1 MPASPSPDSL
11 QAQLNRLA
19 ALGARRLKR
28 WALRCA
34 CDRYI
39 RILFPAALCVSG
51 AILLAVLLGAA
62 TGAGLWPLGLVMTI
76 VIALA
81 LPVLAVAACVLVEFA
96 RHRIDR
102 RMCLALYD
110 RDLGLKDRL
119 QAADQYLRKTDRS
132 DFEEAAVEDAR
143 GHVQT
148 ALERN
153 LPPVAIRP
161 PDLIP
166 PHRRLGALAAV
177 LLAAALWVGQYS
189 ASEAAVGETMVAE
202 AIPGDLRENS
212 DLTQVLPDPLRPR
225 PASPAEKRD
234 LEVDVPKSEAESN
247 RGEMETRE
255 FSTQRQSTDRSA
267 AGSDARRSNQ
277 ARQAQSGASGQRAEK
292 QEQDED
298 ESRKRQSKQKPKKDP
313 PKDPEDEPKEAAGLR
328 GGKGDMSGGRMAAS
342 DHASAQDKT
351 QQPEPEGD
359 SDDGDEEEDEEQKA
373 GSASKPLINQRK
385 APVNRSLTP
394 SADSDQERDDL
405 NGRGGPGGL
414 KKTRGVAAML
424 LGVPLPDYLQGK
436 VNPGRMKIQSEQGR
450 AEEHQADPATAVERP
465 ARDGTVGHTLHREIP
480 PMSRDVVRNYFLA
493 QRTNGD
499 ETPEANE

>member
-1 MPASPSPDSL
+1 MPASPPPGSL

-39 RILFPAALCVSG
+39 PILFPAALCVSG
-51 AILLAVLLGAA
+51 AILLAVLLDAA
-62 TGAGLWPLGLVMTI
+62 TGASLWPFGLGMTI

-81 LPVLAVAACVLVEFA
+81 LPALAVAACVLFEFA

-119 QAADQYLRKTDRS
+119 QAADQYLRKSDRS

-143 GHVQT
+143 GHVKT

-161 PDLIP
+161 PELIP

-177 LLAAALWVGQYS
+177 LLAVALWVGQYS
-189 ASEAAVGETMVAE
+189 ASEASVSETLAAE
-202 AIPGDLRENS
+202 AIPGELRENS
-212 DLTQVLPDPLRPR
+212 ELTQVLPDPLRPR
-225 PASPAEKRD
+225 PAALAEKRNI
-234 LEVDVPKSEAESN
+234 EVELPKSEAESK
-247 RGEMETRE
+247 RGEMEARE

-298 ESRKRQSKQKPKKDP
+298 ESRKRQSKPKKDQ
-313 PKDPEDEPKEAAGLR
+313 PKEPENEPKEAAGLR

-493 QRTNGD
+493 QRTNGG
-499 ETPEANE
+499 ETPEENE

>member
-1 MPASPSPDSL
+1 MLASPPPDSL
-11 QAQLNRLA
+11 QGQLNRLA
-19 ALGARRLKR
+19 ALGAGRLKR
-28 WALRCA
+28 WVLRCA
-34 CDRYI
+34 CDRYL

-51 AILLAVLLGAA
+51 AILLAVLLDAA
-62 TGAGLWPLGLVMTI
+62 AGTTLWPFGLLLTVL
-76 VIALA
+76 VAVA
-81 LPVLAVAACVLVEFA
+81 LPVLVVAACVLLEFA
-96 RHRIDR
+96 RHRADR

-119 QAADQYLRKTDRS
+119 QAADQYLAKAQRT

-143 GHVQT
+143 GHAGA
-148 ALERN
+148 ALERK
-153 LPPVAIRP
+153 LPPLEIRP
-161 PDLIP
+161 PDLMP

-177 LLAAALWVGQYS
+177 LLAAALWIGQYS
-189 ASEAAVGETMVAE
+189 ASQASVSETMVAE
-202 AIPGDLRENS
+202 AIPGDLREDSN
-212 DLTQVLPDPLRPR
+212 LTQVLPDPLRPR
-225 PASPAEKRD
+225 PASLAARRNT
-234 LEVDVPKSEAESN
+234 EVEVPRSEQGS
-247 RGEMETRE
+247 RPGEMETRE

-277 ARQAQSGASGQRAEK
+277 ARQAQSGASGQRAEQ
-292 QEQDED
+292 QEQDEN
-298 ESRKRQSKQKPKKDP
+298 EPRRREARKQP
-313 PKDPEDEPKEAAGLR
+313 PKEPPREQPDQPKEAAGLK
-328 GGKGDMSGGRMAAS
+328 GGKGEMSGGRMAAS

-359 SDDGDEEEDEEQKA
+359 SDYGDEEEDEEQKA

-394 SADSDQERDDL
+394 SADGGEERDDL

-450 AEEHQADPATAVERP
+450 AEEHAADAALARERP
-465 ARDGTVGHTLHREIP
+465 ARDAAVGHTLHREIP
-480 PMSRDVVRNYFLA
+480 PLSRDVVRNYFIA
-493 QRTNGD
+493 QRTNG
-499 ETPEANE
+499 EQAPKENE

>member
-1 MPASPSPDSL
+1 MPPARASERL
-11 QAQLNRLA
+11 QEQLNRLA
-19 ALGARRLKR
+19 ASGARRLRR

-34 CDRYI
+34 CDRHL
-39 RILFPAALCVSG
+39 RLLFPAAACVSG
-51 AILLAVLLGAA
+51 AILIAALLDA
-62 TGAGLWPLGLVMTI
+62 GAGLGAWPFGLFMTI
-76 VIALA
+76 AVALA
-81 LPVLAVAACVLVEFA
+81 LPALVVAGCVLTEFL
-96 RHRIDR
+96 RHRADR

-110 RDLGLKDRL
+110 RELGLKDRL
-119 QAADQYLRKTDRS
+119 QAADQYLGKANRS

-143 GHVQT
+143 GYAKT
-148 ALERN
+148 ALARQ
-153 LPPVAIRP
+153 LPPIAIRP
-161 PDLIP
+161 PDWVP

-189 ASEAAVGETMVAE
+189 ASQAAIDETAP
-202 AIPGDLRENS
+202 ANAAPGALRENP
-212 DLTQVLPDPLRPR
+212 DLAQILPDPMRPR
-225 PASPAEKRD
+225 PAS
-234 LEVDVPKSEAESN
+234 LEARRNTEAEAPRPEENSSQ
-247 RGEMETRE
+247 GELDTQE
-255 FSTQRQSTDRSA
+255 FSSQRQSTDRGA
-267 AGSDARRSNQ
+267 AGSDARRSNRS
-277 ARQAQSGASGQRAEK
+277 RQAQSGASGQQAEK
-292 QEQDED
+292 QEQDD
-298 ESRKRQSKQKPKKDP
+298 SESKKQASKKKPRESGEEP
-313 PKDPEDEPKEAAGLR
+313 PDQRREAAGLK

-394 SADSDQERDDL
+394 SADGGEERDDL

-450 AEEHQADPATAVERP
+450 AEERQAGLAQARERP
-465 ARDGTVGHTLHREIP
+465 ARDAAVGHTLHREIP
-480 PMSRDVVRNYFLA
+480 PSGRAAVRNYFVA
-493 QRTNGD
+493 QRTNNGD
-499 ETPEANE
+499 APEEQQ

>member
-1 MPASPSPDSL
+1 MPASPSADNL
-11 QAQLNRLA
+11 QGQLNRLA
-19 ALGARRLKR
+19 AAGARRLKR
-28 WALRCA
+28 WVLRCA
-34 CDRYI
+34 CDRYLK
-39 RILFPAALCVSG
+39 ILFPAALCVSG
-51 AILLAVLLGAA
+51 AILLAVLLETVEGAS
-62 TGAGLWPLGLVMTI
+62 LWPFGLVATI

-81 LPVLAVAACVLVEFA
+81 LPILLVAACVLFDFA
-96 RHRIDR
+96 RHRVDR
-102 RMCLALYD
+102 RMSLALYD

-119 QAADQYLRKTDRS
+119 QAADQYLAKANRS

-143 GHVQT
+143 GYART
-148 ALERN
+148 ALQRK
-153 LPPVAIRP
+153 LPPVVIRP

-177 LLAAALWVGQYS
+177 LLAAALWMGQYS
-189 ASEAAVGETMVAE
+189 ASEASVSETMVAE

-225 PASPAEKRD
+225 PISMAAKRNT
-234 LEVDVPKSEAESN
+234 EVEVPRSEADS
-247 RGEMETRE
+247 RPGEMETRE

-267 AGSDARRSNQ
+267 AGSDAKRSNQ
-277 ARQAQSGASGQRAEK
+277 ARQAQSGASGQRSEQ
-292 QEQDED
+292 QEHDEN
-298 ESRKRQSKQKPKKDP
+298 ESRKKKESKKQEKKP
-313 PKDPEDEPKEAAGLR
+313 PKESPDQPKEAAGLK

-359 SDDGDEEEDEEQKA
+359 SDEGDEEEDEEQKA
-373 GSASKPLINQRK
+373 GSASKPLISQRK

-394 SADSDQERDDL
+394 SADGGEERDDL

-450 AEEHQADPATAVERP
+450 AEEHQADPALARERP

-480 PMSRDVVRNYFLA
+480 PLSRDVVRNYFLEK
-493 QRTNGD
+493 RTNGEEPPEED
-499 ETPEANE
+499 E